1 LSKLDRGIQSPTEMF
16 PLNRGRGV
24 AQSFNCTPAFVYVRL
39 ADALV
44 LTFRVLQILVHLYT
58 RRTTMTYDY
67 LLTYLLTYSWRR
79 NDALCIW
86 YEKTETRTP

>member
-1 LSKLDRGIQSPTEMF
+1 M
-16 PLNRGRGV
+16 NRGRGV

-67 LLTYLLTYSWRR
+67 LLTYLLTY
-79 NDALCIW
+79 LQL
-86 YEKTETRTP
+86 EKERCTMYLVRKDGDENAIILYSAAHY